1 MSYHMHILLDNEY
14 SPDMDIYSFKEILAK
29 EYLKTWLGER
39 PSMEYSRV
47 PFGPRSKYDSLILRW
62 SDTWWISIDFET
74 IDTNENVKQDIEYI
88 AHKCLNQER
97 ASTISKMT
105 RRIVF
110 LTKADP
116 APEYA
121 HTDYIIEL
129 MAFFENIPGT
139 VIFDPKND
147 KIIYA

>member
-1 MSYHMHILLDNEY
+1 
-14 SPDMDIYSFKEILAK
+14 
-29 EYLKTWLGER
+29 
-39 PSMEYSRV
+39 MEYSRV
-47 PFGPRSKYDSLILRW
+47 PFGPRSNYDSLILRW
-62 SDTWWISIDFET
+62 SDTWWINIYFET
-74 IDTNENVKQDIEYI
+74 IDTNENIKQDIEHI
-88 AHKCLNQER
+88 AHKCVNHER
-97 ASTISKMT
+97 AIAISKMT

-129 MAFFENIPGT
+129 MTFFENIPGT
-139 VIFDPKND
+139 VIFDPQND

>member
-1 MSYHMHILLDNEY
+1 IN
-14 SPDMDIYSFKEILAK
+14 IY
-29 EYLKTWLGER
+29 
-39 PSMEYSRV
+39 
-47 PFGPRSKYDSLILRW
+47 
-62 SDTWWISIDFET
+62 FET
-74 IDTNENVKQDIEYI
+74 IDTNENIKQDIEHI
-88 AHKCLNQER
+88 AHKCVNHER
-97 ASTISKMT
+97 AIAISKMT

-129 MAFFENIPGT
+129 MTFFENIPGT
-139 VIFDPKND
+139 VIFDPQND

>member
-1 MSYHMHILLDNEY
+1 I
-14 SPDMDIYSFKEILAK
+14 
-29 EYLKTWLGER
+29 
-39 PSMEYSRV
+39 
-47 PFGPRSKYDSLILRW
+47 
-62 SDTWWISIDFET
+62 
-74 IDTNENVKQDIEYI
+74 KQDIEHI
-88 AHKCLNQER
+88 AHKCVNHER
-97 ASTISKMT
+97 AIAISKMT

-129 MAFFENIPGT
+129 MTFFENIPGT
-139 VIFDPKND
+139 VIFDPQND